1 MLMETSAIVD
11 RWRVVGRWLQYEGE
25 LRVAVMRVALVATC
39 YAAQLLHF
47 FWLAER
53 TDAAQ
58 QFHRQAT
65 YLAAA
70 WLFVSLAVLVVL
82 TRHWLPTWLK
92 YVAHSVDVALLTLL
106 AALGSGPQSPLVSF
120 YFVLIALAALRGH
133 LPLIWYGTLSAMV
146 CYELLVGLKDPVW
159 FDAAHTTPPIEQ
171 IMMQI
176 CLAATGIAIGQLI
189 RMQRH
194 AADAFLSGGTKRT
207 EIQS

>member
-1 MLMETSAIVD
+1 MENSVTVD
-11 RWRVVGRWLQYEGE
+11 RRRVVGRWLQYEGE
-25 LRVAVMRVALVATC
+25 LRVAVMRVVLVATC

-47 FWLAER
+47 LVFAER
-53 TDAAQ
+53 SDAAQ

-82 TRHWLPTWLK
+82 TRQWLPSWLK
-92 YVAHSVDVALLTLL
+92 YVVHSLDVALLTLL

-176 CLAATGIAIGQLI
+176 CLAATGIAIGQLV
-189 RMQRH
+189 RMQRQV
-194 AADAFLSGGTKRT
+194 ADVFSSSGSATK